1 MVASN
6 DGANQSG
13 WQLGNGV
20 VTVVPMT
27 TSQRPPHPFKAEVP
41 ARSGLPSDSVA
52 QGEQVQSV
60 DVRRIQPASHVL
72 PTPVMAERD
81 RALLLHLAL
90 W

>member
-1 MVASN
+1 MVSN
-6 DGANQSG
+6 DGANQSA

-27 TSQRPPHPFKAEVP
+27 TSHRPPYPFRVEVR

-52 QGEQVQSV
+52 QGEQVRLV
-60 DVRRIQPASHVL
+60 DVRRIQPTSHVL
-72 PTPVMAERD
+72 PAPVMAERD
-81 RALLLHLAL
+81 RALPLHLAL